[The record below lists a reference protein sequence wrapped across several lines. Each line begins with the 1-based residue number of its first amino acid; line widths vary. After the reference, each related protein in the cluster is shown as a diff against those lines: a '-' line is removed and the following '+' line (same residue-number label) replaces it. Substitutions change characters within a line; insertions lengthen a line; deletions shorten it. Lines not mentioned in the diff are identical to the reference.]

1 MIQLAAF
8 LGNYGKKYEKN
19 RHNVAW
25 LFADSLSA
33 VSRLTFTKKFK
44 GEYALEKNTDITEK
58 REDPLYYL
66 KPETYMNLSGES
78 IAELANFYKIKPE
91 NILVVHDELEL
102 PLGTVSLK
110 WSGGLGGHNG
120 LRSAKACL
128 GTADFWRLRFGIG
141 RPDHNDVAGYV
152 LCDFTSDERICLA
165 QIFPQAEE
173 FFTTLMVS
181 DPKKLE
187 AEWKKKNLLP

>member
-33 VSRLTFTKKFK
+33 VSTLSFTKKFK

-152 LCDFTSDERICLA
+152 LSDLPPMRESA
-165 QIFPQAEE
+165 
-173 FFTTLMVS
+173 
-181 DPKKLE
+181 
-187 AEWKKKNLLP
+187 LLRFSPRRKSFLQHSW